1 MAWQE
6 SPASNSDPSGQ
17 EITTARGAS
26 AIPALDGAALPPS
39 VPEELSASSP
49 ADAAGAAP
57 AGIPALMSYTAG
69 TYVCNSIMY
78 NVLYLLDRRF
88 PGVKGGF
95 IHVPYATAQGV
106 GKPNGTPTME
116 ITTMAKAIEAAIEAA
131 VSVEEDATD
140 IMGETH

>member
-1 MAWQE
+1 MVKRIN
-6 SPASNSDPSGQ
+6 AS
-17 EITTARGAS
+17 
-26 AIPALDGAALPPS
+26 
-39 VPEELSASSP
+39 
-49 ADAAGAAP
+49 
-57 AGIPALMSYTAG
+57 GIPALMSYTAG

-131 VSVEEDATD
+131 VSVDEDATD